1 MASCSRYLDSNSES
15 DHEVA
20 DDHHSAEESECEM
33 SPPRSK
39 KVKKLTG
46 AATYRT
52 KFNPEWKREFSFV
65 TSVHGDPYRLANL
78 S

>member
-1 MASCSRYLDSNSES
+1 
-15 DHEVA
+15 
-20 DDHHSAEESECEM
+20 M

-39 KVKKLTG
+39 KAKKLTG